1 VIWKSGDHVLQI
13 NGSSFFMKLFR
24 LGIVG
29 LMVLPAACAGRP
41 GPETL
46 AVTAP
51 SVPAQKTVT
60 LFAATNRARLPGRSN
75 AFSDKASEDV
85 SFARYQIS
93 IPADHK
99 AGNIEWPTGGRPDP
113 QTDFTVVEQER
124 LSAVAFDAS
133 VGAAASSKGP
143 ESRRV
148 GVFVH
153 GFNYNFQEALFRA
166 AQMSADTNLDGSPVV
181 FSWPSKA
188 RIAGY
193 LADKEAVTYSR
204 DALVD
209 TLIGT
214 ARAPGIDQII
224 LFGHSM
230 GAWLVMEAARQLKL
244 EGRNDVLA
252 KIQIVLAA
260 PDIDAEVFRS
270 QLNVIGRMKT
280 PITLLVSPD
289 DLALKLSSFVTAD
302 SRRIGALDVKDP
314 TVQEAARKYNVE
326 VVDISTLKGSDSVNH
341 DRYVGIAKILPSLAA
356 EGNAAR
362 NAGAFVLNATTAT
375 LTAPLRIVSQA
386 VSP

>member
-1 VIWKSGDHVLQI
+1 
-13 NGSSFFMKLFR
+13 MKISR
-24 LGIVG
+24 SVVVC
-29 LMVLPAACAGRP
+29 LMSLLAACAGRP

-46 AVTAP
+46 AVTSPGA
-51 SVPAQKTVT
+51 VRQKTVT
-60 LFAATNRARLPGRSN
+60 LFTATNRTPLPGNSN
-75 AFSDKASEDV
+75 GFSDIPSSDI
-85 SFARYQIS
+85 SFARYEIS
-93 IPADHK
+93 IPANHK
-99 AGNIEWPTGGRPDP
+99 AGNIEWPTGRPDP
-113 QTDFTVVEQER
+113 GTAFTVVHQQR
-124 LSAVAFDAS
+124 LSSMLFDTSVAR
-133 VGAAASSKGP
+133 AANTKGQQK
-143 ESRRV
+143 RRV

-204 DALVD
+204 DALVG
-209 TLIGT
+209 TLVGM
-214 ARAPGIDQII
+214 AREPQIDQII

-244 EGRNDVLA
+244 EGRNDILA
-252 KIQIVLAA
+252 KLQIVLAA

-270 QLNVIGRMKT
+270 QLEVIGRMKS

-289 DLALKLSSFVTAD
+289 DIALKFSSFVTAD
-302 SRRIGALDVKDP
+302 SRRVGALDVKDP
-314 TVQEAARKYNVE
+314 AVQYAARKYDVE

-341 DRYVGIAKILPSLAA
+341 DKYVGIAKILPALAS

-362 NAGAFVLNATTAT
+362 NAGTFVLDATTAT
-375 LTAPLRIVSQA
+375 LTAPLRIVSRA
-386 VSP
+386 VNP